1 MKITHSLAAKDA
13 IAVAR
18 GLYKVVQGGVATYRA
33 DNVEV
38 KSNNS
43 WHNNPVFVNK
53 ASSETVKAS
62 SES

>member
-18 GLYKVVQGGVATYRA
+18 GLYKVVEGGVATYRA

-38 KSNNS
+38 KLNDS
-43 WHNNPVFVNK
+43 WHNKPGFVAK
-53 ASSETVKAS
+53 PET
-62 SES
+62 